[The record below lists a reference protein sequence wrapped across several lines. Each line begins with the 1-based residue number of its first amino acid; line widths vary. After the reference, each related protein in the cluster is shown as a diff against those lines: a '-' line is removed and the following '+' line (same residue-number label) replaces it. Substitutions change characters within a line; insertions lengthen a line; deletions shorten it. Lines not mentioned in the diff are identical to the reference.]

1 MMLNKIGIN
10 NPTHNDNLLLHELLD
25 LMNKNKLDY
34 NNTFLWLM
42 NGEYKDKKQFKNFS
56 IDQWMQKWEKRINN
70 NVDQSYKLM
79 KNSNPV
85 IIPRNHLIEEALSK
99 AEKGNLKLFNTLLN
113 KLAKPYTSEKIDAKY
128 QSIPQGF
135 DEKYKTFCN
144 T

>member
-1 MMLNKIGIN
+1 
-10 NPTHNDNLLLHELLD
+10 
-25 LMNKNKLDY
+25 MNKNKLDY